1 MVTEAHP
8 RLGAVAGHIR
18 IGCAAVPW
26 KGPASLSGLWCAI
39 GGPPQP
45 PGGGNCA
52 RPGHHSGVAVLALL
66 IYRQLSARPVSASA
80 LRLIAILA
88 IIGVLQTIQFLNKNH
103 AHPLTYAAIGGSLVL
118 AAIFGALR
126 ASTVRIWLQDNQAWS
141 QGNWLTA
148 ALWIASLAAHL
159 GYDLLVV
166 HGPGAK
172 GLGTATIVLYLAVS
186 LGFQR
191 VLVLQRAPKHGRPHR
206 GGPAWPPRLRRRS
219 RGRLRRA
226 AARGLRRA
234 RTAAD
239 PR

>member
-1 MVTEAHP
+1 V
-8 RLGAVAGHIR
+8 LVLDI
-18 IGCAAVPW
+18 I
-26 KGPASLSGLWCAI
+26 L
-39 GGPPQP
+39 
-45 PGGGNCA
+45 
-52 RPGHHSGVAVLALL
+52 GVAVLALL
-66 IYRQLSARPVSASA
+66 IYRQLSTRPVNASA

-141 QGNWLTA
+141 KGNWVTA

-159 GYDLLVV
+159 GYDVLVV
-166 HGPGAK
+166 HGPGAR

-191 VLVLQRAPKHGRPHR
+191 ALVLQRAHR
-206 GGPAWPPRLRRRS
+206 LHIAGPT
-219 RGRLRRA
+219 A
-226 AARGLRRA
+226 AGKLG
-234 RTAAD
+234 RTA
-239 PR
+239 

>member
-1 MVTEAHP
+1 MLVLDII
-8 RLGAVAGHIR
+8 LG
-18 IGCAAVPW
+18 
-26 KGPASLSGLWCAI
+26 L
-39 GGPPQP
+39 
-45 PGGGNCA
+45 
-52 RPGHHSGVAVLALL
+52 AVLVLL
-66 IYRQLSARPVSASA
+66 IYRQLSSRPVNASA

-103 AHPLTYAAIGGSLVL
+103 SHPLTYAAIGGSLVL

-141 QGNWLTA
+141 KGNWLTA

-191 VLVLQRAPKHGRPHR
+191 ALVLQRAHHLNSADP
-206 GGPAWPPRLRRRS
+206 
-219 RGRLRRA
+219 
-226 AARGLRRA
+226 
-234 RTAAD
+234 TAAGQ
-239 PR
+239 PGRTT